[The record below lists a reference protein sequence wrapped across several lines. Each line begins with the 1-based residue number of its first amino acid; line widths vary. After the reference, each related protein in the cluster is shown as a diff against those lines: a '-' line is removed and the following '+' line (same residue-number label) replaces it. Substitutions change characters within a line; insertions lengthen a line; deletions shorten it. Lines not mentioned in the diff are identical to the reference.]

1 MQKFLTDSQRANL
14 KLAHKSE
21 RDRKRGDRMKVVL
34 LCDQGESVAV
44 IAKFLFID
52 EQTVRRHLHDY
63 IDSEKLSISSGG
75 SVSKLDPAQT
85 AKLIATLKDSDV
97 TNVQAVVQNVK
108 GLFGVEFSISGMT
121 DWLKRNDFSF
131 KKVSRPQPKPIQ

>member
-1 MQKFLTDSQRANL
+1 
-14 KLAHKSE
+14 
-21 RDRKRGDRMKVVL
+21 MKVVL
-34 LCDQGESVAV
+34 LCDQGESIAV